1 MYTHLVQKYD
11 YFAVWVALGLTE
23 LQAAILAKT
32 AVPMRERNYRALFHL
47 RRAKYGSNPGNSEL

>member
-23 LQAAILAKT
+23 LQAAILVKT
-32 AVPMRERNYRALFHL
+32 AVPMRERNYRAFL
-47 RRAKYGSNPGNSEL
+47 RRGEIRFKPRK